1 MKNHE
6 RKVEV
11 IAPESPSEEEVIGA
25 QDFSRLVTRLDEA
38 KKPLSERHLFRYK
51 QRWFFIAIVILLLLF
66 LILMERF

>member
-11 IAPESPSEEEVIGA
+11 IAPESPSDEEVIGA

-38 KKPLSERHLFRYK
+38 KKPLSERRLFRYK